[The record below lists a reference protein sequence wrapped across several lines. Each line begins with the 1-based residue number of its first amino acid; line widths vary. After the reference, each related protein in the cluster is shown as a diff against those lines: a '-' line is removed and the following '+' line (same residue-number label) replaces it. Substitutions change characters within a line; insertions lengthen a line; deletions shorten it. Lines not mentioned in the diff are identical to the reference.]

1 MIYLQSVEATGFK
14 SFADKTTV
22 LFDEG
27 VTAIVGPN
35 GSGKSNI
42 TDAIKWVLGEQSA
55 KSLRGAKMED
65 IIFSG
70 AQDRNATNFAQVTLT
85 INNIERSLAVD
96 SDKVLITRKL
106 FRSGESEYFLNHQKV
121 RLKDITELFLD
132 SGLGRDAFS
141 IISQGKV
148 DQVLNAKPSERRQLI
163 EEAAGVLKYKKRKV
177 ETEQKLEDT
186 MNNLSRVHD
195 IIFDLKD
202 RVEPLKIE
210 ASIAEEYIALSE
222 EMKDADIQVTVHDI
236 KESNAEYERLQQE
249 IQSFD
254 EQLKYR
260 KDKSARI
267 SNKLDAHKSERNKQ
281 QKLLETYKSDLL
293 HITERIER
301 NIGLLNVNKE
311 RLIHQDANFE
321 EKHQLQKTL
330 AQTLEHTKKELSATE
345 DKIQTLKQEKLSKK
359 QKLSQVEHD
368 QSALADDIEALI
380 EETRSEYY
388 EQFTMKTKLEND
400 IQHMN
405 SRIEQFNR
413 KEEAQVDESTMTQYE
428 DLLSEQQS
436 LNEQINSMEQMVDNK
451 RLSYT
456 ERQQHIT
463 KQKQLY
469 FRESEN
475 LKQADHFISTLE
487 SKVHRLKTMQE
498 EYQGYYQG
506 VRLLLKNKEK
516 LDGIHH
522 TVLDTIAVDPRYN
535 DALDSALGGV
545 LQHIIVEDAQAARKA
560 IEFLKSKQAG
570 RATFLPLNVIKPR
583 NITSDIV
590 TGLTRFEGYIGTLNT
605 LLTADN
611 KYKNIIDNIAGHIII
626 ATTLA
631 EANKIAKF
639 VSYRH
644 KVVTLDGQVVN
655 PGGSMTGGSRQKPTQ
670 ALSSRNELQQ
680 LSQQLNEYESQTLQL
695 REKVSQLNESISE
708 AEFQLEQD
716 KQNGIQLRDELHQL
730 KLTREEIHI
739 KLERLQSKL
748 ETRTQYDKERQEINQ
763 LEKDR
768 ALIYDNIQAI
778 EARLSEL
785 TDKIKL
791 YQNNA
796 QNKKSL
802 LENMQHEMQ
811 GIHKSINKLEA
822 DIHYYQKVKRDLLDK
837 IETIEG
843 ELKHLSQLE
852 HAIDREK
859 LQKEIIQ
866 LEKSVDE
873 DREKKSFLHRQ
884 IEDLQQAVEEYI
896 EQEAELE
903 MQNKELVRQING
915 IENGIGDLKVQH
927 SRLDVKLENYLEHLS
942 FTYEMTYEAAE
953 DYIFEHRLTVDD
965 AKQLNELR
973 SRVKLTKIAVDE
985 LGPVNMN
992 AIEQY
997 AAVKERYE
1005 FLISQEADLLEA
1017 KDNLEMIIRDMDHTV
1032 AERFKA
1038 TFEVVSNAFEHIFK
1052 QLFGGGE
1059 GRLILT
1065 EEDYLTSGIDIYV
1078 QPPGKKRQHLS
1089 LLSGGERAM
1098 TAIVLLFAILNRKKA
1113 PFVILDEVEA
1123 ALDEANVSRFAHY
1136 LTTLKKDTQFI
1147 VITHRKGTMEQSDR
1161 LYGVTMQN
1169 SGISKLVSVNLK
1181 EIDDKKF
1188 KELTK

>member
-1 MIYLQSVEATGFK
+1 MVYLQSVEATGFK

-70 AQDRNATNFAQVTLT
+70 AQNRNATNFAQVTLT
-85 INNIERSLAVD
+85 INNLGRSLAVD

-106 FRSGESEYFLNHQKV
+106 FRSGESEYFINHQKV

-236 KESNAEYERLQQE
+236 KERSAEYERLQRE
-249 IQSFD
+249 ILNFN
-254 EQLKYR
+254 EQLTYK
-260 KDKSARI
+260 KDKSERI
-267 SNKLDAHKSERNKQ
+267 SSKLDAHKSERNEQ
-281 QKLLETYKSDLL
+281 QKQLETHKTDLL

-311 RLIHQDANFE
+311 RLSHQNANYE

-330 AQTLEHTKKELSATE
+330 ADTLEHTKKELSSTDA
-345 DKIQTLKQEKLSKK
+345 KIQTIKQEKLSKK
-359 QKLSQVEHD
+359 QKLSETEHD
-368 QSALADDIEALI
+368 QSALADDIEAII

-388 EQFTMKTKLEND
+388 EQFTIKTKLEND

-413 KEEAQVDESTMTQYE
+413 KEEAQIDESTITQYE
-428 DLLSEQQS
+428 VLLSEQQS
-436 LNEQINSMEQMVDNK
+436 LNEQINRMEKTVDHK

-456 ERQQHIT
+456 QHQQHIT

-469 FRESEN
+469 FKESEN
-475 LKQADHFISTLE
+475 LKQAERFISTLE
-487 SKVHRLKTMQE
+487 SKVNRLKMMQE

-522 TVLDTIAVDPRYN
+522 TVLDSISVEPQYN

-545 LQHIIVEDAQAARKA
+545 LQHIIVEDAQSARKA
-560 IEFLKSKQAG
+560 IAFLKSKQAG
-570 RATFLPLNVIKPR
+570 RATFLPLNVIRPR
-583 NITSDIV
+583 NITNDIL
-590 TGLTRFEGYIGTLNT
+590 TGLTQFDGYIGTLNT
-605 LLTADN
+605 LITADN
-611 KYKNIIDNIAGHIII
+611 QYKNIVDNIAGHIII
-626 ATTLA
+626 ASTLA

-639 VSYRH
+639 ASYRH

-655 PGGSMTGGSRQKPTQ
+655 PGGSMTGGSKQKPTQ

-680 LSQQLNEYESQTLQL
+680 LTKQLSEYETQTSQL

-716 KQNGIQLRDELHQL
+716 KQNGIELRDELHQL
-730 KLTREEIHI
+730 KLTREEIHV

-748 ETRTQYDKERQEINQ
+748 EARSQYDKERDEISQ
-763 LEKDR
+763 LEKDKTV
-768 ALIYDNIQAI
+768 IMDNIQSI
-778 EARLSEL
+778 DIRLTEL
-785 TDKIKL
+785 TEKIKL

-796 QNKKSL
+796 QNKKTL
-802 LENMQHEMQ
+802 LENMQQEIQ
-811 GIHKSINKLEA
+811 SINKSISQLDA
-822 DIHYYQKVKRDLLDK
+822 DINYYQKVKQDLSDK
-837 IETIEG
+837 IETT
-843 ELKHLSQLE
+843 ELELEHLSQLD
-852 HAIDREK
+852 HTINREK
-859 LQKEIIQ
+859 LEKEIVQ
-866 LEKSVDE
+866 LEKDIGE
-873 DREKKSFLHRQ
+873 DKEKKSFLHDQ
-884 IEDLQQAVEEYI
+884 IEKLQHNIGEYI
-896 EQEAELE
+896 EQETELE
-903 MQNKELVRQING
+903 LQNKELIRQING
-915 IENGIGDLKVQH
+915 IENGIGELKVQH
-927 SRLDVKLENYLEHLS
+927 SRLDVKLENYIEHLS

-953 DYIFEHRLTVDD
+953 DYMFEHSLTVDD
-965 AKQLNELR
+965 AEQLNELR
-973 SRVKLTKIAVDE
+973 SRVKLTKIAIDE

-997 AAVKERYE
+997 KALSERYE
-1005 FLISQEADLLEA
+1005 FLISQETDLLEA

-1038 TFEVVSNAFEHIFK
+1038 TFEVISNAFEHIFK

-1147 VITHRKGTMEQSDR
+1147 VITHRKGTMEESDR